1 MSNLLVHPKER
12 SIDSAPTLCYLGVYG
27 VPKGKVKVCYLVGV
41 YGNRYNNAYIRSWTG
56 SGSQSDPSVPKPI
69 KYGNSSMTSVS
80 IIRLCC
86 CGWLVGGLVDW
97 VLSPEKK

>member
-12 SIDSAPTLCYLGVYG
+12 SIDSAPTLCYL
-27 VPKGKVKVCYLVGV
+27 VGV
-41 YGNRYNNAYIRSWTG
+41 YGNRYNNGYIRSWTG
-56 SGSQSDPSVPKPI
+56 SGSRSDPSVPKPI

-86 CGWLVGGLVDW
+86 CGWLVGWSVG
-97 VLSPEKK
+97 